1 MFLIMLGAPGA
12 GKGTQAKILQQGLGI
27 PQVSTG
33 DMLRAARS
41 SGSELGRRVQ
51 AVMDAG
57 NLVSD
62 EIILDLIRHRVA
74 QTDAA
79 NGAIF
84 DGFPRTLA
92 QAEALDALEGVK
104 IDGVLMIDVPDEFI
118 VTRLSG
124 RRTCRQCGAMSHVE
138 FSPTSVEGTC
148 DVCGGETYQRAD
160 DNEESIRKRMV
171 EYRDKTAPL
180 VDFYTTKGLLRKVDG
195 VGKVADVTSRL
206 QAALKQGSLR

>member
-1 MFLIMLGAPGA
+1 
-12 GKGTQAKILQQGLGI
+12 
-27 PQVSTG
+27 
-33 DMLRAARS
+33 
-41 SGSELGRRVQ
+41 
-51 AVMDAG
+51 
-57 NLVSD
+57 
-62 EIILDLIRHRVA
+62 
-74 QTDAA
+74 
-79 NGAIF
+79 
-84 DGFPRTLA
+84 
-92 QAEALDALEGVK
+92 
-104 IDGVLMIDVPDEFI
+104 
-118 VTRLSG
+118 
-124 RRTCRQCGAMSHVE
+124 MSHVE

>member
-1 MFLIMLGAPGA
+1 MFLVMLGAPGA
-12 GKGTQAKILQQGLGI
+12 GKGTQAKYLQADLGI

-33 DMLRAARS
+33 DMLRAARKE
-41 SGSELGRRVQ
+41 GTELGQRVQ

-57 NLVSD
+57 QLVSD

-74 QTDAA
+74 QPDAS

-92 QAEALDALEGVK
+92 QAEALGAL
-104 IDGVLMIDVPDEFI
+104 DGVEISGVLLIDVPDDFI
-118 VTRLSG
+118 VDRLSG
-124 RRTCRQCGAMSHVE
+124 RRTCRQCGTMSHV
-138 FSPTSVEGTC
+138 SYAPTSVEGVC

-171 EYRDKTAPL
+171 EYREKTEPL
-180 VDFYTTKGLLRKVDG
+180 VKYYSEKGVLRKIDG
-195 VGKVADVTSRL
+195 VGEVADVTSRL
-206 QAALKQGSLR
+206 RAALEQRS

>member
-1 MFLIMLGAPGA
+1 MFLVMLGAPGA
-12 GKGTQAKILQQGLGI
+12 GKGTQAKYLQADLGI

-33 DMLRAARS
+33 DMLRAARKE
-41 SGSELGRRVQ
+41 GTELGERVQ

-57 NLVSD
+57 QLVSD

-74 QTDAA
+74 QPDAS

-92 QAEALDALEGVK
+92 QAEALGAL
-104 IDGVLMIDVPDEFI
+104 DGVEISGVLLIDVPDDFI
-118 VTRLSG
+118 VDRLSG
-124 RRTCRQCGAMSHVE
+124 RRTCRQCGTMSHV
-138 FSPTSVEGTC
+138 SYAPTSVEGVC

-171 EYRDKTAPL
+171 EYREKTEPL
-180 VDFYTTKGLLRKVDG
+180 VKYYSEKGVLRKIDG
-195 VGKVADVTSRL
+195 VGEVADVTSRL
-206 QAALKQGSLR
+206 RAALEQRS

>member
-1 MFLIMLGAPGA
+1 MFLVMLGAPGA
-12 GKGTQAKILQQGLGI
+12 GKGTQAKYLQADSGI

-33 DMLRAARS
+33 DMLRAARKE
-41 SGSELGRRVQ
+41 GTELGQRVQ

-57 NLVSD
+57 QLVSD

-74 QTDAA
+74 QPDAS

-92 QAEALDALEGVK
+92 QAEALGAL
-104 IDGVLMIDVPDEFI
+104 DGVEISGVLLIDVPDDFI
-118 VTRLSG
+118 VDRLSG
-124 RRTCRQCGAMSHVE
+124 RRTCRQCGTMSHV
-138 FSPTSVEGTC
+138 SYAPTSVEGVC

-171 EYRDKTAPL
+171 EYREKTEPL
-180 VDFYTTKGLLRKVDG
+180 VKYYSEKGVLRKIDG
-195 VGKVADVTSRL
+195 VGEVADVTSRL
-206 QAALKQGSLR
+206 RAALEQRS

>member
-12 GKGTQAKILQQGLGI
+12 GKGTQAKLLQRKLGV

-51 AVMDAG
+51 EVMDAG
-57 NLVSD
+57 RLVSD

-84 DGFPRTLA
+84 DGFPRTVA
-92 QAEALDALEGVK
+92 QAEALDALSGVN
-104 IDGVLMIDVPDEFI
+104 IDSVLLIDVPNEFI

-124 RRTCRQCGAMSHVE
+124 RRTCRQCGAMSHVQ
-138 FSPTSVEGTC
+138 FSPTSVEGIC
-148 DVCGGETYQRAD
+148 DECPGEMYQRAD

-171 EYRDKTAPL
+171 EYREKTAPL
-180 VDFYTTKGLLRKVDG
+180 VNFYTKKGLLRRVDG
-195 VGKVADVTSRL
+195 VGAVADVASRL
-206 QAALKQGSLR
+206 EAALQQGT